1 MYMQCARI
9 KSRERG
15 RKREGGRERVGEM
28 KERELHAKNKNQKV
42 AAIFTVS
49 SSVTSICSTADWP
62 SLPVN

>member
-1 MYMQCARI
+1 MYMCTNKI
-9 KSRERG
+9 KGEREE
-15 RKREGGRERVGEM
+15 EGGRERERVGEM
-28 KERELHAKNKNQKV
+28 KGRELHAKNKNQKV